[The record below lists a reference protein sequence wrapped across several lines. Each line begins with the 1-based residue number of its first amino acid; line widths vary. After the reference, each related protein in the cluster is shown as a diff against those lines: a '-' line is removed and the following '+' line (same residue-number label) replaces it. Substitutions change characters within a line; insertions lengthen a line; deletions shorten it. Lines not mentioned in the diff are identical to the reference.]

1 MTRKLAASEQPRRT
15 KHSWPTPDELV
26 EAPELAVLALLDTH
40 LELALRALVA
50 AHPALGD
57 PDRPAWT
64 LEPSPSRRAAE
75 IFLAWAKGLHQAL
88 ETYRDAVALD
98 RDTFPDDDAF

>member
-1 MTRKLAASEQPRRT
+1 MTQKPIASKPPRRT
-15 KHSWPTPDELV
+15 QHPWPTPEELG
-26 EAPELAVLALLDTH
+26 EAPELAVLALLDTN

-57 PDRPAWT
+57 PDRPSWT
-64 LEPSPSRRAAE
+64 FEPSPSGRAAE

-88 ETYRDAVALD
+88 ETYRDAVVLR
-98 RDTFPDDDAF
+98 RDTFPDDNAF

>member
-1 MTRKLAASEQPRRT
+1 MTRKPMASKLPRRT
-15 KHSWPTPDELV
+15 QHPWPTPEELGD
-26 EAPELAVLALLDTH
+26 APELAVLALLDAN

-64 LEPSPSRRAAE
+64 LDHSPSGRAAE
-75 IFLAWAKGLHQAL
+75 TFLARAKGLHRAL
-88 ETYRDAVALD
+88 ETYRDAVALH
-98 RDTFPDDDAF
+98 RDTFPHDNAF